1 MLLAGDIGATKTLIG
16 LFTAAT
22 RRPKLVE
29 MRTYATR
36 SYAGLEAVIGEFL
49 AEIGEEREAIRAAT
63 FGVAGPIVRQV
74 AELTNA
80 AWVVEATALTRRFG
94 FAALTLLNDLEAMA
108 HAVPV
113 LRADELVSL
122 QEGRPVP
129 GGNAA
134 LIAAGTG
141 LGEALLHHVGGR
153 LVPSPT
159 EGGHA
164 DFAPRD
170 TREIALLQHMRE
182 RLPRVDYDHVLS
194 GPGLLNIHGF
204 THDGACE
211 AVAAEPDA
219 ASRPSLISR
228 AAIDGRCAGCVRA
241 LDLFVSIYGS
251 EAGNLALRTVATGG
265 VFLGGGIAPRI
276 LPALQDGRFI
286 EAFSA
291 KPPMADLLA
300 LVPVAVILNEH
311 AGLLGAAVHANG
323 IAVAGRH

>member
-29 MRTYATR
+29 MRSYPTR
-36 SYAGLEAVIGEFL
+36 SYAGLELVIEEFL
-49 AEIGEEREAIRAAT
+49 AETGEEREAIRAAT

-74 AELTNA
+74 AELTNGAWAVDA
-80 AWVVEATALTRRFG
+80 AALTRRYG
-94 FAALTLLNDLEAMA
+94 FPALTLLNDLEAMA
-108 HAVPV
+108 YAVPA
-113 LRADELVSL
+113 LRADELVWL
-122 QEGRPVP
+122 QEGRTMSA
-129 GGNAA
+129 GNAA

-141 LGEALLHHVGGR
+141 LGEALLHNVDGR
-153 LVPSPT
+153 FVPSPT

-164 DFAPRD
+164 DFAPR
-170 TREIALLQHMRE
+170 TAREIALLQHMLE

-219 ASRPSLISR
+219 AGRPSLISQ
-228 AAIDGRCAGCVRA
+228 AALDGRCAGCVRA
-241 LDLFVSIYGS
+241 LELFVSIYGS
-251 EAGNLALRTVATGG
+251 EAGNLALRSMATAG

-276 LPALQDGRFI
+276 LPALQDDRFI

-323 IAVAGRH
+323 IAAARRH